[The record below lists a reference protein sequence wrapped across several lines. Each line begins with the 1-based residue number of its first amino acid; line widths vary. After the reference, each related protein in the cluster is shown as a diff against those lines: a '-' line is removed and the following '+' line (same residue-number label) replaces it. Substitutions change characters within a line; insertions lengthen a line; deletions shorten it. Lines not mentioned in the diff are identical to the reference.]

1 MSKDIIK
8 AAVFFLGLVGS
19 FVFFF
24 WGIVWEMAVWQ
35 KPSPDM
41 LNFVLFLVCCLV
53 CSLVLFTKN
62 EMIVKEKGVPKKVMK
77 QYQKDR
83 EELEKELF
91 AAKSREEKL
100 QILEELKHT
109 K

>member
-24 WGIVWEMAVWQ
+24 WGIVWEMGIWQ

-53 CSLVLFTKN
+53 CSTVLFIKN
-62 EMIVKEKGVPKKVMK
+62 EKSVKAKGVPKKVMK

>member
-8 AAVFFLGLVGS
+8 AAVFFLGFVGS

-24 WGIVWEMAVWQ
+24 WGIVWEMGIWQ

-77 QYQKDR
+77 QYQKNR

>member
-1 MSKDIIK
+1 MNKDIVKVPI
-8 AAVFFLGLVGS
+8 FFLGFVGS

-24 WGIVWEMAVWQ
+24 WGIVWEMGIWK

-41 LNFVLFLVCCLV
+41 LNSVLFLVCCMV
-53 CSLVLFTKN
+53 CSLVLLIKN
-62 EMIVKEKGVPKKVMK
+62 EKIVKEKGVPKNVIK
-77 QYQKDR
+77 QYQKNR

>member
-35 KPSPDM
+35 KPSPDL

-53 CSLVLFTKN
+53 CSTVLFTKN
-62 EMIVKEKGVPKKVMK
+62 EMSVKEKGVPKNVMK
-77 QYQKDR
+77 HYQKNR
-83 EELEKELF
+83 EELEGELF
-91 AAKSREEKL
+91 AAKTREEKL
-100 QILEELKHT
+100 RILEELKHA

>member
-8 AAVFFLGLVGS
+8 AAVFFLGFVGS

-35 KPSPDM
+35 KSSPDL
-41 LNFVLFLVCCLV
+41 LNSVLFLVCCLV
-53 CSLVLFTKN
+53 CSLVLFSKN
-62 EMIVKEKGVPKKVMK
+62 GKSVKAKGVPKKVMK

-91 AAKSREEKL
+91 AAKTRKEKL
-100 QILEELKHT
+100 RILEELKHT